1 MMNNKG
7 FTLVELLVTIILV
20 GVLGAIAYTTVIN
33 VYDASKKKN
42 EDIFIGRLSNVIDD
56 YIALYHDDYN
66 YSYYKESVKE
76 TGTVSVSRSDL
87 VSLDKLGEKKL
98 VNLPIIN
105 PRNKNTC
112 DGDFYIYKDSDYVFC
127 FSIILDCLEK
137 DDKLVTN
144 CQFEVD

>member
-1 MMNNKG
+1 MNNKG

-42 EDIFIGRLSNVIDD
+42 EDIFIGRLYNVIYD

-112 DGDFYIYKDSDYVFC
+112 GGDFYIYKDSDYVFC

>member
-112 DGDFYIYKDSDYVFC
+112 
-127 FSIILDCLEK
+127 EK
-137 DDKLVTN
+137 GMLIN
-144 CQFEVD
+144 